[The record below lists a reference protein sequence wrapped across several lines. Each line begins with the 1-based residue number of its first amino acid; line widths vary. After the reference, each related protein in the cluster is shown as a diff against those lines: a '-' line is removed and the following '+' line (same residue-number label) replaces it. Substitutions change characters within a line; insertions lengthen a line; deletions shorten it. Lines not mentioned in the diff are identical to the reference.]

1 VHATDPL
8 PRGHAAETIAV
19 RRLTTGVVRA
29 RRASRGA
36 LRYLIDDWEDD
47 VLPVNAYLVEHPAG
61 TLLFDAGQSADA
73 ASPGYLP
80 RWHPF
85 LRLARFELD
94 ASEEAGA
101 QVDPESVTWVLLSHL
116 HTDHIGGLAAFHSA
130 QVLVGA
136 TEWRRGVGVRGRLRG
151 YVPQHWP
158 RGLTPTLVTPDGEPL
173 GPFASSLD
181 LAGDGTL
188 LIVPTPGHTPGHLSL
203 VVRGPARTWLLAGDL
218 VHTADELETSH
229 PSIARWC
236 ASERVVVLTAHESG
250 NALAS
255 LGSTQTP

>member
-8 PRGHAAETIAV
+8 PRTNGTETITV
-19 RRLTTGVVRA
+19 RRITTGVVRA

-73 ASPGYLP
+73 AVPGYFP

-85 LRLARFELD
+85 LRLARFELE

-101 QVDPESVTWVLLSHL
+101 QVDPASVTWVLLSHL
-116 HTDHIGGLAAFHSA
+116 HTDHIGGLAPFRSA
-130 QVLVGA
+130 QVIVGA
-136 TEWRRGVGVRGRLRG
+136 TEWRRAVGVRGRLRG

-203 VVRGPARTWLLAGDL
+203 VVRGSEHTWLLAGDL
-218 VHTADELETSH
+218 VHTAGELETGQ

-236 ASERVVVLTAHESG
+236 VSEHVVVLTAHNSDDAG
-250 NALAS
+250 APLRS
-255 LGSTQTP
+255 IRTP